1 MKFPLIELNVG
12 RFSRLASWLL
22 QADCDGDKGRNLTNG
37 SLAAPSGRWRQGAVC
52 DLRANCHQLPHFSP
66 HTHTHTHTHG
76 HRVCEIYIFHR
87 KKKISEKEA
96 ADFRFWSAHGG
107 VGGGGDRPI
116 VTRLQ
121 RWQIGPRGGGGDPR
135 KKRAQNTAHKR
146 FIRCFDGPFRRRKI
160 IRR

>member
-66 HTHTHTHTHG
+66 HTHTHTHTG
-76 HRVCEIYIFHR
+76 TGCVKSIYFIG
-87 KKKISEKEA
+87 KKKYPKKKRQISAFDPHTVGWE
-96 ADFRFWSAHGG
+96 
-107 VGGGGDRPI
+107 GGGGPAYCHPFAALTD
-116 VTRLQ
+116 
-121 RWQIGPRGGGGDPR
+121 WAEGWGGPT
-135 KKRAQNTAHKR
+135 KKKGAKYCTQTIH
-146 FIRCFDGPFRRRKI
+146 
-160 IRR
+160 